1 MWIRIDMTYILLYL
15 NIWETIGYL
24 KRRLLLICGFIGNGE
39 IPNRQYIYIKDWGLW
54 ETFHHGVSLVFWLS
68 DGEYTMGKYVGNA
81 RHCHFRLEV
90 RSFLLS
96 HILFRCLHPLTLPVP
111 SPFFLVK
118 FANDI
123 CSACSV
129 FVDPT
134 DCSLLLLYVTRK
146 ELTP

>member
-1 MWIRIDMTYILLYL
+1 MNTHRHDIHFVVPEYMGNNWVSKTTVTTYLWVY
-15 NIWETIGYL
+15 WEWGNPQSTI
-24 KRRLLLICGFIGNGE
+24 
-39 IPNRQYIYIKDWGLW
+39 YIYIKDWGLW

-96 HILFRCLHPLTLPVP
+96 HILFRCLHPLLPVP

-134 DCSLLLLYVTRK
+134 VCSLLLLYVTRK